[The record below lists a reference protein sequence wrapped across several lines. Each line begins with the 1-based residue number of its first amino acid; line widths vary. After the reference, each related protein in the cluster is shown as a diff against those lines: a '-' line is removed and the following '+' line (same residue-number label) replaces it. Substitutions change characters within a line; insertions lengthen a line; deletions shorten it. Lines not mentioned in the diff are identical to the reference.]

1 WFEPIRPV
9 RLDEKVFTLLVPNK
23 FFYEW
28 LEEHYIGLLKSTIRQ
43 EVGEKVRLE
52 YQILVNDNSENNQPQ
67 PNKPVETKETPDFS
81 NANDIKNPFVIPG
94 IKKWSLE
101 AKLNSMYN
109 FGNYIEGDCNRLA

>member
-1 WFEPIRPV
+1 MQKNHTEVWEKCLRNIRLNVNNQSYKTWFEPIRPV

-52 YQILVNDNSENNQPQ
+52 YQILVMIMQ
-67 PNKPVETKETPDFS
+67 K
-81 NANDIKNPFVIPG
+81 IINPSQINLLKIRKHLIFQMQMILK
-94 IKKWSLE
+94 I
-101 AKLNSMYN
+101 
-109 FGNYIEGDCNRLA
+109 RLLFQV